1 MWPRRW
7 VWPQRWAWPRLRAQ
21 GEALTLE
28 LLRQKPAATVT
39 LCLCLVNSAC
49 AILSVVPS
57 THCVSCTIQ
66 CEETGSHFFSRSGR
80 LKIFGTRRNARGV
93 SVRVREV
100 GGKVEGSIA
109 ELLLSKESFFFI
121 FPSRRCHLF
130 CLSHTLIRP
139 NLLAPKL

>member
-1 MWPRRW
+1 MSLGW
-7 VWPQRWAWPRLRAQ
+7 VWPQRWVWPRGWAWPWLRAQ

-66 CEETGSHFFSRSGR
+66 CEETGSHFLSRFDR
-80 LKIFGTRRNARGV
+80 LKIFGAWRSARGV
-93 SVRVREV
+93 AACVSGRSV
-100 GGKVEGSIA
+100 GKAEGSIA
-109 ELLLSKESFFFI
+109 ELLLSEESFFFFI
-121 FPSRRCHLF
+121 FFQVIFSASPTH
-130 CLSHTLIRP
+130 
-139 NLLAPKL
+139 

>member
-1 MWPRRW
+1 MGVATAVSVAPA
-7 VWPQRWAWPRLRAQ
+7 VGVATAAGAQ

-66 CEETGSHFFSRSGR
+66 CEETGSHFLSLSGH

-93 SVRVREV
+93 SVRVSGRSV
-100 GGKVEGSIA
+100 GR
-109 ELLLSKESFFFI
+109 L
-121 FPSRRCHLF
+121 R
-130 CLSHTLIRP
+130 
-139 NLLAPKL
+139 AP